1 MKFKKILLSLL
12 ICLSCF
18 VQAKNITI
26 SRLTCEMQEG
36 LVVVEGS
43 PRLGWVMESPENGT
57 RQSAYEIDI
66 REAFTGRSVW
76 NSGKVYS
83 SQSQLVSTKGA
94 DIRPDNS
101 FNYSWRVRVW
111 DETDTPSE
119 WSSEAKFRAVPER
132 LSSGQWIG
140 AITRQNAHLPEGRK
154 FHGGELKK
162 PEVKAAWEAVDT
174 LAKKSICLRR
184 TFQVGDATEG
194 GTNRKPGKKI
204 VEATAYVCGLGF
216 YEFSLNGKKVG
227 NSEFAPLW
235 SDYDKTVYYN
245 TYDVTEQLRRGENVV
260 GILLGNGFY
269 NVQGG
274 GRYRKL
280 HISFGPP
287 TLLFEL
293 VINYEDGTCTTVH
306 SDNNWKYDFS
316 PVTFNCIYGGED
328 YDACREQKGWNQIGF
343 DDSHWRPVVIQEAPK
358 GILRPQMAAPVKIME
373 RYDIQKVTK
382 LNADQVASASVST
395 KRTVDLSAFV
405 LDMGQNLAG
414 FPEITV
420 RGKRGQKVTLIVA
433 EALTE
438 EGACNQRQTGR
449 QHYYEYTLKG
459 EGDETWHP
467 RFSYYGFRYIQVEGA
482 VLKGQKN
489 PQKLPVLKN
498 IQSCFV
504 YNSARKV
511 STFESSNR
519 IFNAAHRLIEKAVR
533 SNMQSVFTDCP
544 HREKLGWLEQV
555 HLNGPGLLYN
565 YDLTAYAPQ
574 IMQNMADAQHSN
586 GAMPTTAPEYV
597 IFEGP
602 GMDAFAESPEWGGSL
617 VIFPFMYYE
626 TYGDDSLIKK
636 YYPNMRRYVD
646 YLKTRADTGILSFG
660 LGDWYDYGDFR
671 AGFSRNTPVPLVATA
686 HYYMTV
692 MYLVQ
697 AAKMVGNDFDIRY
710 YTSLAQEI
718 MVAFNKCFLHKDT
731 AQYGTGSQCSNALP
745 LFLQMTQDADEQ
757 DNYRPDADLNEKVFA
772 NLIKDVEAHGNR
784 LTTGDVGNRYL
795 IQTLAR
801 NGEHELI
808 YKMFNHEEAPGYGF
822 QLKFGA
828 TTLTEQWDP
837 RQGSSWNHFMMGQ
850 IDEWFFNSLVGIRPS
865 TTPKQGYQKFIIAPQ
880 PVGDLKYVKASY
892 ETLYGTINVDWTCEN
907 GTFTLNVSVPV
918 NTTAV
923 VYLPGEKEPKEI
935 QSGTYKL
942 VCAK

>member
-216 YEFSLNGKKVG
+216 YEFSLNGQKVG

-245 TYDVTEQLRRGENVV
+245 TYDVTEQLRRDENVV

-274 GRYRKL
+274 RYRKL
-280 HISFGPP
+280 QISFGPP

-328 YDACREQKGWNQIGF
+328 YDARREQKGWNQIGF

-358 GILRPQMAAPVKIME
+358 GILRSQMAAPVKIME

-395 KRTVDLSAFV
+395 KRTVDPSAFV

-467 RFSYYGFRYIQVEGA
+467 RFSYYGFRYVQVEGA

-602 GMDAFAESPEWGGSL
+602 GMDVFAESPEWGGSL

-646 YLKTRADTGILSFG
+646 YLKTRADKGILSFG

-697 AAKMVGNDFDIRY
+697 AAKMVGNDFDIHY
-710 YTSLAQEI
+710 YTSLAQDI

-745 LFLQMTQDADEQ
+745 LFLQMTQDADKQ
-757 DNYRPDADLNEKVFA
+757 GNYRPDADLNEKVFA

-935 QSGTYKL
+935 QSGTYQL

>member
-66 REAFTGRSVW
+66 REAFTGRSIW

-274 GRYRKL
+274 RYRKL
-280 HISFGPP
+280 QISFGPP

-306 SDNNWKYDFS
+306 SDNDWKYDFS

-328 YDACREQKGWNQIGF
+328 YDARREQKGWNQIGF

-382 LNADQVASASVST
+382 LNADQIASASVST
-395 KRTVDLSAFV
+395 KRTVDPSAFV

-482 VLKGQKN
+482 VLKRQKN

-504 YNSARKV
+504 FNSAKKV

-544 HREKLGWLEQV
+544 HRKKLGWLEQV

-574 IMQNMADAQHSN
+574 IMQNMADAQHAN

-597 IFEGP
+597 VFEGP

-646 YLKTRADTGILSFG
+646 YLKTRAEMGILSFG

-692 MYLVQ
+692 MYLIK
-697 AAKMVGNDFDIRY
+697 AAKMVGNDFDIHY
-710 YTSLAQEI
+710 YTSLAHEI
-718 MVAFNKCFLHKDT
+718 LAAFNKCFLNKET

-745 LFLQMTQDADEQ
+745 LFLQMTQDSDEQ
-757 DNYRPDADLNEKVFA
+757 GSYQPDAKLDEKVLM

-801 NGEHELI
+801 NGQHELI

-935 QSGTYKL
+935 QSGTYQL
-942 VCAK
+942 ICAK